1 MLGAVSGEGLLYS
14 RNAGSFYVRRRG
26 GRPECNTAFPV
37 VGVETILKEVYQ
49 GDLGHTEPAVDS
61 SHVLR
66 CLATPPPRSQLRT
79 NELLQQRHLSTQYPP
94 SSAAYSSEPR
104 LGADGEG

>member
-49 GDLGHTEPAVDS
+49 GDLGHTEPAVDKQPC
-61 SHVLR
+61 VKV
-66 CLATPPPRSQLRT
+66 PG
-79 NELLQQRHLSTQYPP
+79 YPP
-94 SSAAYSSEPR
+94 LFPVENK
-104 LGADGEG
+104 